1 MFSAALALIVK
12 EEAENRLELVE
23 YLKKR
28 ELERDEERDEEGEK
42 EEVDKR
48 EIGKEE
54 DRGSLLAGEEKRRE
68 EDEEARVAIDICNST
83 SWLIVLRTSNFKAK
97 FWIKA

>member
-68 EDEEARVAIDICNST
+68 EDEA
-83 SWLIVLRTSNFKAK
+83 NFDERA
-97 FWIKA
+97 